1 MQTILKKE
9 VIDLDTLL
17 CPKVEEIVTLI
28 KHFTCA
34 LHSLYLL
41 EKQKKRHCA
50 KRKAQLYFHW
60 LTLPAN
66 EPSSE
71 KVAPSV
77 LQVNLSPSLTVC
89 SCITND
95 NQITLSLVREEKI
108 ESRGQSILRKQ
119 QFLCN
124 LAEIETLKN
133 IFPCLNTFKCT
144 MSLQE
149 KIKRLKL
156 TPLPM
161 HKSPTPVQVS
171 LDDESLPEE
180 IKEVVSEGNV
190 ESIVYYAIGGGMQ
203 ANYKVTYK
211 KDEKDSR
218 YTTYDFFMIE
228 RVTYKIMS

>member
-1 MQTILKKE
+1 
-9 VIDLDTLL
+9 
-17 CPKVEEIVTLI
+17 
-28 KHFTCA
+28 
-34 LHSLYLL
+34 
-41 EKQKKRHCA
+41 
-50 KRKAQLYFHW
+50 
-60 LTLPAN
+60 
-66 EPSSE
+66 
-71 KVAPSV
+71 
-77 LQVNLSPSLTVC
+77 
-89 SCITND
+89 
-95 NQITLSLVREEKI
+95 
-108 ESRGQSILRKQ
+108 
-119 QFLCN
+119 
-124 LAEIETLKN
+124 
-133 IFPCLNTFKCT
+133 

-149 KIKRLKL
+149 KMKRLKL

-228 RVTYKIMS
+228 RVTNKIMS